1 MDSTST
7 PSAAEPGSQI
17 TPSQLQFTGNA
28 KEYFGIW
35 IVNIL
40 LTLLTLGIYS
50 AWATVR
56 TKQYFYGHTVLDG
69 HRFDYLAT
77 PIQILKGRLLA
88 VGLFVIYSV
97 VSGYLPL
104 VGALLALALALLV
117 PWMINQGLK
126 FSMRMTRYRNIR
138 FAFKG
143 NYGEAMVNFVV
154 LPFFSIFTL
163 YLLLPWVL
171 KRIDA
176 YIHSN
181 IRYGDKPVRVQLEGK
196 AYYKAALLVVLLG
209 ILVMM
214 ILGVVLS
221 LVAGVSMNPG
231 DIGSSQV
238 VLVLIVPAY
247 LFVISAL
254 QGIYQAQIRN
264 HILNNAQIEDVAEF
278 KSNLVPQRYALIL
291 ATNAA
296 AIVLTAGLAFPW
308 AKVRKVKALA
318 AATQVVLLPGAD
330 LVLDD
335 AQQADSSFA
344 EEAANVFDVD
354 ISLT

>member
-17 TPSQLQFTGNA
+17 APSQLQFTGNA

-97 VSGYLPL
+97 VSGYFPL

-143 NYGEAMVNFVV
+143 NFGEAMVNFVV

-163 YLLLPWVL
+163 YLLMPWVL

-181 IRYGDKPVRVQLEGK
+181 IRYGDKPVHVQLQGK

-209 ILVMM
+209 ILMLVA
-214 ILGVVLS
+214 LGIVLS
-221 LVAGVSMNPG
+221 LVTGVGMNPD
-231 DIGSSQV
+231 DIGSSQF
-238 VLVLIVPAY
+238 VLVLIVPLY

-278 KSNLVPQRYALIL
+278 KSNLQPQRYALIL

-318 AATQVVLLPGAD
+318 GATQVVLLPGAD
-330 LVLDD
+330 QVLDN

>member
-7 PSAAEPGSQI
+7 PSAAEPGSQ
-17 TPSQLQFTGNA
+17 TAPSQLQFTGNA

-97 VSGYLPL
+97 VSGYFPL
-104 VGALLALALALLV
+104 VGAMMAFALVFLV

-143 NYGEAMVNFVV
+143 NLGEAMVNFVV
-154 LPFFSIFTL
+154 LPFVSIFTL
-163 YLLLPWVL
+163 YLLMPWVL

-181 IRYGDKPVRVQLEGK
+181 IRYGDKPVQVQLEGK
-196 AYYKAALLVVLLG
+196 EYYVAALLVILLG

-214 ILGVVLS
+214 LLGLAFS
-221 LVAGVSMNPG
+221 LVGGININPG
-231 DIGSSQV
+231 ELGTV
-238 VLVLIVPAY
+238 NFGVFLIVPLY

-278 KSNLVPQRYALIL
+278 ESNLAPQRYALIL

-318 AATQVVLLPGAD
+318 GATQVMLLPGAD
-330 LVLDD
+330 QVLDN

>member
-7 PSAAEPGSQI
+7 SSAAEPGSQI

-56 TKQYFYGHTVLDG
+56 TKQYFYGHTLLDG

-97 VSGYLPL
+97 VSGYFPL
-104 VGALLALALALLV
+104 VGAMLALALALLV

-126 FSMRMTRYRNIR
+126 FSMRMTRFRNIR

-176 YIHSN
+176 YIHNN

-196 AYYKAALLVVLLG
+196 EYYAAALLVVLLG
-209 ILVMM
+209 ILVMLL
-214 ILGVVLS
+214 LGLALS
-221 LVAGVSMNPG
+221 LVAGININPG
-231 DIGSSQV
+231 ELGAGNFGMF
-238 VLVLIVPAY
+238 LIVPLY

-278 KSNLVPQRYALIL
+278 KSNLAPQRYALIL

-318 AATQVVLLPGAD
+318 GATQVVLLPGAD
-330 LVLDD
+330 LVLDN

>member
-7 PSAAEPGSQI
+7 PSAAQPGSQ
-17 TPSQLQFTGNA
+17 TVPSQLQFTGNG

-56 TKQYFYGHTVLDG
+56 NKQYFYGHTVLDG

-77 PIQILKGRLLA
+77 PLQILKGRLLA

-97 VSGYLPL
+97 VSSYFSL
-104 VGALLALALALLV
+104 VGVLMALGLVLLV

-143 NYGEAMVNFVV
+143 NFGDAMVNFVV

-163 YLLLPWVL
+163 YLAMPWVL

-181 IRYGDKPVRVQLEGK
+181 ILYGDKPVHVQLQGK
-196 AYYKAALLVVLLG
+196 AYYKAALLVAVLG
-209 ILVMM
+209 ILMM
-214 ILGVVLS
+214 MMLGIALS
-221 LVAGVSMNPG
+221 LVADININPG
-231 DIGSSQV
+231 ELGGVNSGMF
-238 VLVLIVPAY
+238 LIVPLY

-278 KSNLVPQRYALIL
+278 KSNLEPQRYALIL

-308 AKVRKVKALA
+308 AKVRKVRALA
-318 AATQVVLLPGAD
+318 EATQVVVLPGAD
-330 LVLDD
+330 QVLDT

>member
-7 PSAAEPGSQI
+7 PAAAQSGSQPP
-17 TPSQLQFTGNA
+17 PSQLRFTGSG

-35 IVNIL
+35 IINML

-56 TKQYFYGHTVLDG
+56 NKQYFYGHTVLDG

-77 PIQILKGRLLA
+77 PMQILKGRLLA

-97 VSGYLPL
+97 VSSYFPL
-104 VGALLALALALLV
+104 VGALMAFALALLV

-143 NYGEAMVNFVV
+143 RYGEAMVNFVV

-163 YLLLPWVL
+163 YLLMPWVL

-181 IRYGDKPVRVQLEGK
+181 IRYGDKPVQVQLEGK
-196 AYYKAALLVVLLG
+196 EYYAAALLVMLLG

-214 ILGVVLS
+214 LLVLVFS
-221 LVAGVSMNPG
+221 LAGDININPG
-231 DIGSSQV
+231 ELASGNMGM
-238 VLVLIVPAY
+238 LLIFPLY

-254 QGIYQAQIRN
+254 QGIYQALIRN

-278 KSNLVPQRYALIL
+278 KSNLEPQRYALIL

-308 AKVRKVKALA
+308 AKVRKVQALA
-318 AATQVVLLPGAD
+318 EATQVVVLPGAD
-330 LVLDD
+330 QVLDT